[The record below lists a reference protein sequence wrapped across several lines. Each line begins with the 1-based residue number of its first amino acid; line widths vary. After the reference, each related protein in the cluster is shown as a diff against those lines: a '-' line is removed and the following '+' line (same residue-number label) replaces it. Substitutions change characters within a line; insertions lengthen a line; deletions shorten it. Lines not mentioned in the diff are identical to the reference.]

1 LEHFQNIILK
11 ASVVFLK
18 LFLSSTVLLIVLQKS
33 FLNTA
38 RQFSLQFVY
47 QFDTIQV

>member
-1 LEHFQNIILK
+1 M
-11 ASVVFLK
+11 
-18 LFLSSTVLLIVLQKS
+18 KS

-47 QFDTIQV
+47 QFDTIQVWNRHKKYDDKVVKIGTTIVW